1 MFKTK
6 KGHIVM
12 DNKQR
17 HELINNIFETMLV
30 IVSKNTGKDIRTMQ
44 NVFKIFQ
51 LAIKLKSLD
60 EFNGIIFMTEAERED
75 IINTL
80 LEIISLKK

>member
-1 MFKTK
+1 
-6 KGHIVM
+6 M